1 MALFRK
7 RATRTS
13 RRALRK
19 AHTKQLE
26 AQAAA
31 EKKFRAKQTRSSV
44 KDAAK
49 DAARTARTEAKQAG
63 GTVATKAAAKAEATT
78 ERAREL
84 TAKQVKKSAK
94 ARRKSNK
101 ASVRNYLGLATVLGP
116 ALAPIGYKVATEVRG
131 RLDAAR
137 ARKLGVAV
145 EQLGEFTGHGAAL
158 SARIAGV
165 EDALDELVAEKPT
178 EQGYRDEVV
187 TRLGELSTAVHAA
200 ERMPTPR
207 RKAAHHAIGSD
218 LDKIDA
224 ELLAHLG
231 VR

>member
-31 EKKFRAKQTRSSV
+31 EKKFRAKQARSSG

-49 DAARTARTEAKQAG
+49 DAARTARSEAKHAG
-63 GTVATKAAAKAEATT
+63 GKAAAKAEATT
-78 ERAREL
+78 ESAREL
-84 TAKQVKKSAK
+84 SAKEVKKSAK
-94 ARRKSNK
+94 ARRKSHK
-101 ASVRNYLGLATVLGP
+101 SSVRNYLGLATVLGP

-145 EQLGEFTGHGAAL
+145 EQLGQFTGHGAAL

-165 EDALDELVAEKPT
+165 EDALNELVAEKPT

-207 RKAAHHAIGSD
+207 RKGAHHAIGSD